1 MAHWSNFPTV
11 KVLHNTVTY
20 LVCIFIYHLY
30 SKESPPLI
38 LALTS
43 GRYQIEWTQLADLP
57 IPLYSAC
64 TCATVQGQKIYVAG
78 YNTPFTNEL
87 QHVYM
92 YDVTTDCWDQLPS
105 PFQYYGVP
113 HIIGGKL
120 CIIGGRLCAT
130 NERTN
135 QVVTFDEPTHSWMR
149 YYPNLCL
156 ARSGPGVITHLE
168 HVIVAGGASGSDDYT
183 VLDDIE
189 VLNWIENSH
198 WVKASV
204 RLPVPM
210 FNLKMT
216 IFTDSIFIVGYGN
229 ASRMW
234 EKGVFKIPINSV
246 TILNDKDAQWSQV
259 TESFQW
265 NTSPLPNSSPP
276 LIIGGHDGRRTT
288 ADIRI
293 YDATST
299 TWKPIDSLTNS
310 RGSVAVAM
318 VSDNAI
324 VVMGGHRDAYDFDLS
339 SVSWVE
345 MGQAV
350 LLYTDEICT

>member
-1 MAHWSNFPTV
+1 M
-11 KVLHNTVTY
+11 
-20 LVCIFIYHLY
+20 
-30 SKESPPLI
+30 
-38 LALTS
+38 
-43 GRYQIEWTQLADLP
+43 
-57 IPLYSAC
+57 
-64 TCATVQGQKIYVAG
+64 QGQKIYVAG
-78 YNTPFTNEL
+78 YNTPLTNEL

-92 YDVTTDCWDQLPS
+92 YDVTTDCWDKLPS

-120 CIIGGRLCAT
+120 CIIGGRSCAT
-130 NERTN
+130 YERTN
-135 QVVTFDEPTHSWMR
+135 QVVTFDESTYSWMFC
-149 YYPNLCL
+149 YPNLCL

-168 HVIVAGGASGSDDYT
+168 HVIVAGGANGNDDYYT

-198 WVKASV
+198 WRKASV

-216 IFTDSIFIVGYGN
+216 IFADSIFIVGYGN

-246 TILNDKDAQWSQV
+246 TISYDKDTQWSQV
-259 TESFQW
+259 TESSQW
-265 NTSPLPNSSPP
+265 NTSPLLNSSPP

-293 YDATST
+293 YDTNSAA
-299 TWKPIDSLTNS
+299 WKPIDSLKKS

-324 VVMGGHRDAYDFDLS
+324 VVMGGHRDAYDYDAS
-339 SVSWVE
+339 SVNWVE

-350 LLYTDEICT
+350 LL